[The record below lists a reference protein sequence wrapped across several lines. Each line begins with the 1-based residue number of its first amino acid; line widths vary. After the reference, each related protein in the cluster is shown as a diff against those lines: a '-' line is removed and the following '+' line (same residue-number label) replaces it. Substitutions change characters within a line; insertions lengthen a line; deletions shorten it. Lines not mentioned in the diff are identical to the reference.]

1 MDADKL
7 QHHIKHLEEKHAL
20 LESKIAEGFTHY
32 LDDVHLGKM
41 KHEKLQIKRQL
52 QEAKTKLEALK

>member
-7 QHHIKHLEEKHAL
+7 QHHIAQLEEKHQL
-20 LESKIAEGFTHY
+20 LKQQITDGYSHY

-41 KHEKLQIKRQL
+41 KLEKLIVKRQL
-52 QEAKTKLEALK
+52 KESIEKLKALK

>member
-7 QHHIKHLEEKHAL
+7 QHQIAQLEEKHQLIKQQVAD
-20 LESKIAEGFTHY
+20 GFTHY

-41 KHEKLQIKRQL
+41 KLEKLIIKRQL
-52 QEAKTKLEALK
+52 EEAKTKLKAVR

>member
-7 QHHIKHLEEKHAL
+7 QHHIAQLEEKHQL
-20 LESKIAEGFTHY
+20 LKQQIADGYSHY

-41 KHEKLQIKRQL
+41 KLEKLIVKRQL
-52 QEAKTKLEALK
+52 KESIEKLKALK

>member
-7 QHHIKHLEEKHAL
+7 QHHIAQLEEKHQL
-20 LESKIAEGFTHY
+20 LKQQITDGYSHY

-41 KHEKLQIKRQL
+41 KLEKLIVKRQL
-52 QEAKTKLEALK
+52 RESIEKLKAVK

>member
-7 QHHIKHLEEKHAL
+7 QHHITQLEEKHQL
-20 LESKIAEGFTHY
+20 LKQQITDGYSHY

-41 KHEKLQIKRQL
+41 KLEKLIVKRQL
-52 QEAKTKLEALK
+52 EEAKTKLKAQQ

>member
-7 QHHIKHLEEKHAL
+7 QHHIAQLEEKHQL
-20 LESKIAEGFTHY
+20 LKQQIAEGYSHY

-41 KHEKLQIKRQL
+41 KLEKLIVKRQL
-52 QEAKTKLEALK
+52 K

>member
-7 QHHIKHLEEKHAL
+7 PHHIAQLEEKHQL
-20 LESKIAEGFTHY
+20 LKQQITDGFTHY

-41 KHEKLQIKRQL
+41 KLEKLIVKRQL
-52 QEAKTKLEALK
+52 EEAKTKLKAQQ

>member
-7 QHHIKHLEEKHAL
+7 QHHIAQLEEKHQL
-20 LESKIAEGFTHY
+20 LKQQITDGYSHY

-41 KHEKLQIKRQL
+41 KLEKLIVKRQL
-52 QEAKTKLEALK
+52 KESIEKLKALQ

>member
-7 QHHIKHLEEKHAL
+7 QHHIAQLEEKHRL
-20 LESKIAEGFTHY
+20 IKQQITDGFTHY

-41 KHEKLQIKRQL
+41 KLEKLIIKRQL
-52 QEAKTKLEALK
+52 EEAKTKLKALK